1 MKEIQKNTQSE
12 IWFPGGGHAKG
23 PVADR
28 MGGAFATCMI
38 ASVVLPFIPG
48 IIRAIKGED
57 KKAE

>member
-1 MKEIQKNTQSE
+1 MQQIKKSTQSE

-28 MGGAFATCMI
+28 MGGAFATFMI
-38 ASVVLPFIPG
+38 VSAVLPFIPG